1 MIRLVAWSASA
12 FFAAS
17 MFSFAFL
24 GVPFWEPV
32 PNTAEGAF
40 RTLLLI
46 IAHVLG
52 LCIGLFYE
60 ASKS

>member
-1 MIRLVAWSASA
+1 MIRFIAWSASA

-40 RTLLLI
+40 RTLLLMLS
-46 IAHVLG
+46 HG
-52 LCIGLFYE
+52 IGLPAGLIYE
-60 ASKS
+60 ALE